1 MEQNSVCGIIV
12 TYNIGNNLYKC
23 FNSIEGQ
30 VEKLVIVDNGS
41 NKETIDVL
49 KEIEKNN
56 NHVEVIYNENNLGIG
71 KALNQGVEVAIKNNF
86 QWVLTMD
93 NDSEATT
100 SMVEIMI
107 NTYNKAI
114 NDGRKNIVSIFP
126 TYIEK

>member
-114 NDGRKNIVSIFP
+114 NDESMLMR
-126 TYIEK
+126 

>member
-49 KEIEKNN
+49 KEI
-56 NHVEVIYNENNLGIG
+56 
-71 KALNQGVEVAIKNNF
+71 
-86 QWVLTMD
+86 
-93 NDSEATT
+93 
-100 SMVEIMI
+100 
-107 NTYNKAI
+107 
-114 NDGRKNIVSIFP
+114 
-126 TYIEK
+126 